1 MSNAWEKVAEYL
13 TLLENGKRDL
23 FQIACFL
30 YTPGLSR
37 KITPRKT

>member
-1 MSNAWEKVAEYL
+1 MSNAWEKVTEYL
-13 TLLENGKRDL
+13 TFLENGKRDL